1 MSSEEIWYENLRAV
15 FTKSSW
21 TRFVPTP
28 TMTTTEALNAVVRFA
43 TYFTILLFVATQ
55 NKNYILVLPIVLF
68 LTYVLH
74 MLFPNGKKLESYMN
88 SAKSEKYTM
97 PTSHNPFMNVL
108 LTEIGDNPDRDDAA
122 PLTNKQ
128 VRANVAKAF
137 QQTSDIYMDT
147 SDMFDQTQ
155 AMRTFHTLQ
164 SSKVPN
170 DQDKF
175 LEWLSKGYDE
185 PDNSSAPLARGAKL
199 GSEGYMPARGSLETA
214 LPSSTS
220 KPTGTT
226 PSGN

>member
-1 MSSEEIWYENLRAV
+1 MSSEEIWYQDPRGV

-21 TRFVPTP
+21 MRFVPTP
-28 TMTTTEALNAVVRFA
+28 NMTTTEALNAVVRFA

-55 NKNYILVLPIVLF
+55 NKNYILLLPIVLL

-74 MLFPNGKKLESYMN
+74 MLFPNGKKLEAYLN

-108 LTEIGDNPDRDDAA
+108 LTDIADNPNREDAA
-122 PLTNKQ
+122 PVTSKE
-128 VRANVAKAF
+128 VRANIAKAF
-137 QQTSDIYMDT
+137 QKTSDIYMDT
-147 SDMFDQTQ
+147 TDMFDQAQ

-175 LEWLSKGYDE
+175 LQWLSKGYDE
-185 PDNSSAPLARGAKL
+185 PDNSSSPLSRGGKL
-199 GSEGYMPARGSLETA
+199 GSEGYLPARGSIDA
-214 LPSSTS
+214 MLPSSTS
-220 KPTGTT
+220 MPTGTT
-226 PSGN
+226 PTDN

>member
-1 MSSEEIWYENLRAV
+1 MSSEEIWYQDPRSV
-15 FTKSSW
+15 FTKSTW

-28 TMTTTEALNAVVRFA
+28 NMTTTEALNAVVRFA
-43 TYFTILLFVATQ
+43 TYFTVLLFIATQ
-55 NKNYILVLPIVLF
+55 NKNYILLLPVVLL

-74 MLFPNGKKLESYMN
+74 TLFPNGKKLEAYLN
-88 SAKSEKYTM
+88 SAKSQKYTM

-108 LTEIGDNPDRDDAA
+108 LTEIGDNPDREDAA
-122 PLTNKQ
+122 PLTSKEI
-128 VRANVAKAF
+128 RANVAKAF

-164 SSKVPN
+164 SSTVPN

-175 LEWLSKGYDE
+175 LAWLSKGYDE

-199 GSEGYMPARGSLETA
+199 GSEGYMPARGSIDTA

-226 PSGN
+226 PSSS